1 MLDSSLMDNKERA
14 IANITMFTAV
24 YLGRASMLLFVV
36 FLFAGSLGL
45 VELGY
50 SEATVLLWD
59 GLLSLLF
66 FVQHSGMIRR
76 GFRAGLS
83 RLVPPHYIEAVFSL
97 VSSVLLIAIVLFWQ
111 SSVTNLI
118 ELEGLARWAARGVFL
133 LGMAGLAWGVLTL
146 KSIDPFGARAIK
158 NYLKQRQRQP
168 QQFQAKGPYVWVRH
182 PLYFFLI
189 LLIWSCPDLT
199 ADRLLFNVLW
209 TAWIYLGT
217 VWEERDLVADFGE
230 DYRAY
235 QKQVP
240 MLLPWKIPARTGQAS
255 SDVS

>member
-14 IANITMFTAV
+14 IANISMFTAI

-83 RLVPPHYIEAVFSL
+83 SLVPLHYIEAVFSL
-97 VSSVLLIAIVLFWQ
+97 GLDKSQPAHLL
-111 SSVTNLI
+111 SLI
-118 ELEGLARWAARGVFL
+118 
-133 LGMAGLAWGVLTL
+133 
-146 KSIDPFGARAIK
+146 
-158 NYLKQRQRQP
+158 N
-168 QQFQAKGPYVWVRH
+168 
-182 PLYFFLI
+182 
-189 LLIWSCPDLT
+189 C
-199 ADRLLFNVLW
+199 
-209 TAWIYLGT
+209 
-217 VWEERDLVADFGE
+217 
-230 DYRAY
+230 
-235 QKQVP
+235 
-240 MLLPWKIPARTGQAS
+240 
-255 SDVS
+255 